1 MSNFLQPHGI
11 EPVNITQRGVSV
23 ATDYDPS
30 VTIELIAV
38 ALNRSTRAVEFAIK
52 DGRIPPHNAKI
63 TKKLRGW
70 KLSTLRAWNP
80 RVAHR
85 IDCLLIAAA

>member
-1 MSNFLQPHGI
+1 MGLS
-11 EPVNITQRGVSV
+11 QRTSLREVFM

-70 KLSTLRAWNP
+70 KLSTLREWNP
-80 RVAHR
+80 HVARR
-85 IDCLLIAAA
+85 IDIILTATT